1 MESSQLRIPA
11 RAPSATTVRA
21 GTPAPIAP
29 VGSKVWPATAVVEAL
44 RIAGAEVVR
53 IVEAEAG
60 VAGNFHECN
69 SRCCLISIEGRNRR
83 FMKSTSHS
91 YKLIDFL
98 RCHFSALMVAA
109 FALSLALFV
118 PRAFAQ
124 QGNEKTFA
132 SPGDAVLAIYNAV
145 KSGDQQTLNAI
156 LGSNAGQVLHTGDE
170 VADKN
175 MATDFVRRYDQMHR
189 VVIEPD
195 QTATLYVGAEN
206 WPMPIPIVKNSSG
219 AWYFDTE
226 SGMKEILFRRIGA
239 NENDAI
245 DVLHTLVVAQREYA
259 STVQDGDKA
268 KHYAL
273 KFVSDEGKHNGL
285 YWKTSDNE
293 TPSPIGP
300 LLVDAAGQGYN
311 IQQSK
316 QTPFHGYYYRMLTA
330 QGAAAKGGA
339 RNYLVNGEL
348 ARGFAFVAFP
358 AEYRNSGVMTF
369 IVNQDGVVYEKD
381 LGQDTEKLG
390 NAMSE
395 YNPDT
400 TWNRVE

>member
-1 MESSQLRIPA
+1 
-11 RAPSATTVRA
+11 
-21 GTPAPIAP
+21 
-29 VGSKVWPATAVVEAL
+29 
-44 RIAGAEVVR
+44 
-53 IVEAEAG
+53 
-60 VAGNFHECN
+60 
-69 SRCCLISIEGRNRR
+69 
-83 FMKSTSHS
+83 MKSTSHS
-91 YKLIDFL
+91 YRLIGSRRRLFVPL
-98 RCHFSALMVAA
+98 IATVLT
-109 FALSLALFV
+109 LSLALLV
-118 PRAFAQ
+118 PLSLAQ

-170 VADKN
+170 VADKK
-175 MATDFVRRYDQMHR
+175 MATDFIRRYDQMHR

-206 WPMPIPIVKNSSG
+206 WPMPIPIVKNGSG

-226 SGMKEILFRRIGA
+226 AGMKEILFRRIGT

-245 DVLHTLVVAQREYA
+245 DVLHTLVDAQHEYA
-259 STVQDGDKA
+259 SSLQDGDKT
-268 KHYAL
+268 KHYAS

-285 YWKTSDNE
+285 YWKTSDTE

-311 IQQSK
+311 IQQGK
-316 QTPFHGYYYRMLTA
+316 RTPFHGYYFRMLTA

-348 ARGFAFVAFP
+348 VRGFAFLAYP
-358 AEYRNSGVMTF
+358 AEYRNSGVVTF
-369 IVNQDGVVYEKD
+369 IVNQDGVIYEKD
-381 LGQDTEKLG
+381 LGQDTEKLASG
-390 NAMSE
+390 MSE
-395 YNPDT
+395 YNPDK
-400 TWNRVE
+400 TWIRSD